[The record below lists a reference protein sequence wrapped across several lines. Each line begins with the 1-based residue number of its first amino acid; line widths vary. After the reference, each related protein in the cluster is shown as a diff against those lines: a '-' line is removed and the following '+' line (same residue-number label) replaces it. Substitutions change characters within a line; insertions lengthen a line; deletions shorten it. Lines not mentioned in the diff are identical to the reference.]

1 MSRSAWAVVSGAVWD
16 LGSIRGR
23 FTRSRTWRNLLFVE
37 WNEFSKALR
46 QWFKSAA
53 RDLPWRKTRDPYAIL
68 VSELMLQQTQV
79 ATVIDYYERWLNRF
93 PDVSSLAAADEQT
106 VLRMW
111 EGLGYYAR
119 ARNLHRA
126 AKVIVEKYGGQ
137 FPRTLDQIR
146 ELPGVGPYT
155 AGAVASFA
163 FGIRAPIVDAN
174 IARVI
179 ARLRNVRAPIDSS
192 AGQKLV
198 WAHAESLLPARGAA
212 ARSHNAAL
220 MELGAILCKPGE
232 PPCLLCPVKQWCEA
246 PHPAALPMKRARRA
260 VVALAE
266 NCGWIVRR
274 GRVLLE
280 TSDGPRGRGLW
291 RLPRLKSVPRREP
304 IHESE
309 YPFTHHRV
317 HLRVFRAIP
326 PRQPGCNHRWFE
338 ISRVGETAMT
348 APHRRAL
355 VKLLASRP
363 HD

>member
-1 MSRSAWAVVSGAVWD
+1 MNDFSASLIA
-16 LGSIRGR
+16 
-23 FTRSRTWRNLLFVE
+23 
-37 WNEFSKALR
+37 
-46 QWFKSAA
+46 WFKAA
-53 RDLPWRKTRDPYAIL
+53 GRDLPWRKTRDPYAIL

-79 ATVIDYYERWLNRF
+79 ASVLAYFERWMKRF
-93 PDVSSLAAADEQT
+93 PDLKSLAGAGEAE

-126 AKVIVEKYGGQ
+126 AKIIVQEFGGK
-137 FPRTLDQIR
+137 FPRAPDRIR

-179 ARLRNVRAPIDSS
+179 ARLRNIRQPIDSS

-198 WAHAESLLPARGAA
+198 WDQAELLLPARGAA
-212 ARSHNAAL
+212 ARWHNAAL

-232 PPCLLCPVKQWCEA
+232 PPCLLCPVKKWCGA
-246 PHPAALPMKRARRA
+246 KDAAGLPVKRARRA
-260 VVALAE
+260 VVAVQE
-266 NCGWIVRR
+266 DCGWIVEH

-280 TSDGPRGRGLW
+280 TSTGPRGRGLW
-291 RLPRLKSVPRREP
+291 RLPQLTSAPRRRP
-304 IHESE
+304 IHEAE

-317 HLRVFRAIP
+317 RLRVYRARA
-326 PRQPGCNHRWFE
+326 PRSQGANHRWFE
-338 ISRVGETAMT
+338 IARVGETAMT

-355 VKLLASRP
+355 TSLLDLDAGRRKLRLP
-363 HD
+363 